1 MRKALFIVVT
11 AAALWLAPGALAAGW
26 CGTGEVAVD
35 RTDIVTGAQVHAIVA
50 TPADSPDQFGAVANR
65 LQDDV
70 DSMNAWWTGQDPT
83 RVPRFDQ
90 ATFPNGICLDIS
102 FVHLPQPASA
112 YTGDTSFRDLA
123 NALGT
128 AGFGNAFKDYVVYYD
143 GPPPLAD
150 VCGTGGGDFDR
161 GDGLAVVWLNGCPDV
176 PSDGIQAHE
185 LLHAFGALPAG
196 APNACTPAT
205 DPAGELDVGH
215 PCDSPSDILY
225 PFADG
230 RPLQQQVLDFN
241 HDDYYGHSGTQND
254 IQDTIFLHHLNT
266 PEEALG
272 LSISG
277 PGLVSSDLPG
287 VACTAACTTQWDQ
300 GTSVTLQ
307 PTPKSTSRFIHWT
320 GSCVGKADCV
330 LDLSKPAA
338 VTAVFGP
345 SVIPVKVSTSGKGR
359 VVCSPRCSTRFSA
372 GTQLTLHAIP
382 AKGWKFAR
390 WGGACTGTRLTCT
403 PKTDYALTARA
414 NFTKKR

>member
-1 MRKALFIVVT
+1 M
-11 AAALWLAPGALAAGW
+11 
-26 CGTGEVAVD
+26 
-35 RTDIVTGAQVHAIVA
+35 
-50 TPADSPDQFGAVANR
+50 
-65 LQDDV
+65 
-70 DSMNAWWTGQDPT
+70 
-83 RVPRFDQ
+83 
-90 ATFPNGICLDIS
+90 
-102 FVHLPQPASA
+102 
-112 YTGDTSFRDLA
+112 
-123 NALGT
+123 
-128 AGFGNAFKDYVVYYD
+128 
-143 GPPPLAD
+143 
-150 VCGTGGGDFDR
+150 
-161 GDGLAVVWLNGCPDV
+161 
-176 PSDGIQAHE
+176 
-185 LLHAFGALPAG
+185 
-196 APNACTPAT
+196 
-205 DPAGELDVGH
+205 
-215 PCDSPSDILY
+215 
-225 PFADG
+225 
-230 RPLQQQVLDFN
+230 LDFN

-254 IQDTIFLHHLNT
+254 IQDAIFLHHLNT

-372 GTQLTLHAIP
+372 GTRLTLHAIP